1 MSAMPRHAARLRREA
16 QLLRPREALD
26 DICCGRESV
35 QRAAG
40 MAAGV
45 KHLIAPGPGES
56 ATVRADVTP
65 GRRTDV
71 ARTIL
76 SSRDGRLAS
85 TRLPARRENVGT
97 LPDVCYAADAAIPKV
112 VTAFDHR

>member
-26 DICCGRESV
+26 NICCGQESV

-40 MAAGV
+40 MAVGI
-45 KHLIAPGPGES
+45 KPLIAPGPGEP
-56 ATVRADVTP
+56 AAVRADVTP

-71 ARTIL
+71 ARTRL
-76 SSRDGRLAS
+76 STRDGRLAS
-85 TRLPARRENVGT
+85 TPLPARRENVRA
-97 LPDVCYAADAAIPKV
+97 LPDVCHAADAAIPKV
-112 VTAFDHR
+112 VTAFNHG